1 MRCDGRSGQ
10 CRPGCGVR
18 NPRLACIPANL
29 GFEASL
35 VRLIIIAAA
44 IIRPAAIIIRS
55 AAVVA
60 RRIAVTVVVV
70 IALLLGGD
78 RADGSNRHSHEGQYR
93 SATSASVVAAPAD
106 RAEIRGIAGRR
117 GGRYTL

>member
-35 VRLIIIAAA
+35 VRLIIITAA

-60 RRIAVTVVVV
+60 RSIAVTVVIV
-70 IALLLGGD
+70 ITLLLGGD
-78 RADGSNRHSHEGQYR
+78 RADGSNAHPHESQSG
-93 SATSASVVAAPAD
+93 SATATIIAAPAD
-106 RAEIRGIAGRR
+106 RAEIRGIAGR
-117 GGRYTL
+117 